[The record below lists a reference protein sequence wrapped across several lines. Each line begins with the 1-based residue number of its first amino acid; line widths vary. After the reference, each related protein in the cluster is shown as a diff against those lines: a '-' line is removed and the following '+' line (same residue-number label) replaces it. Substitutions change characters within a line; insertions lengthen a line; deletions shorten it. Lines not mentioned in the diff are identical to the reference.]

1 MALSYLLLI
10 CYRQNSIS
18 LFLLCLWYYG
28 LPFFPLHCP
37 PKAHFS
43 NMKWTMLQ
51 VLLSNIPYYKKNRAP
66 FNECFN
72 ATSSC
77 HYLGSPFS
85 FVHNEEH
92 LICTVPRFM
101 EGQEKNFNLLH
112 LKWTAP
118 KAKTKR
124 VVNWCLCTI

>member
-1 MALSYLLLI
+1 
-10 CYRQNSIS
+10 
-18 LFLLCLWYYG
+18 
-28 LPFFPLHCP
+28 
-37 PKAHFS
+37 
-43 NMKWTMLQ
+43 MKWTMLQ

-101 EGQEKNFNLLH
+101 EGQEKTSIYYILNELL
-112 LKWTAP
+112 P
-118 KAKTKR
+118 KQKQR
-124 VVNWCLCTI
+124 G